1 MQLRLNCG
9 GAMIAVGRIS
19 RLFGTEGGVMI
30 TLYNSFPDDFRME
43 GPLFVEI
50 DKLAVPLFCS
60 SFERRGQSGA
70 VVRFDDID
78 TERRAED
85 FLVGREIFIAE
96 EEEERDDEFYMEDL
110 IGFKVMVGNQRGE
123 LTDYYDSE
131 ANPLFE
137 IELSGKSHLI
147 PAAEEFIAHIDFEG
161 RTIKFVL
168 PEGLLEL

>member
-1 MQLRLNCG
+1 MV
-9 GAMIAVGRIS
+9 AVGRIG

-30 TLYNSFPDDFRME
+30 TLYNSLPDDFRME
-43 GPLFVEI
+43 EPLFVEI

-70 VVRFDDID
+70 VVRFEDID
-78 TERRAED
+78 TERRAEE
-85 FLVGREIFIAE
+85 LLIGREIFIAE
-96 EEEERDDEFYMEDL
+96 EAEEDDEFYMEDL
-110 IGFKVMVGNQRGE
+110 IGFEVMVGAERGT

-137 IELSGKSHLI
+137 IELEGKSHLI